1 MSRRRAAA
9 PVAGGVTH
17 FPGLVPLLR
26 ERVTFGP
33 GPKSHQKGRLE
44 TLFLRTS
51 CAPFAGAYRCL
62 FPRDCG
68 SWAVVASKSY
78 DICVLDPLPLPG
90 NHANAPAPVAG
101 RTRRSAPTTFLP
113 DLLHRQR
120 IPPGGKLSPQATDEG
135 TGLCP
140 PLRGRRRRFL
150 RRGRRPRRP
159 AVIPPRNDRKNP
171 YRFCHCE
178 PRSGAAIRI
187 LSVGGGDSD
196 ILRVRLF

>member
-1 MSRRRAAA
+1 MCPAAA
-9 PVAGGVTH
+9 LLLLLPGGVTH

-51 CAPFAGAYRCL
+51 CAPFTGAYRCR

-68 SWAVVASKSY
+68 SRAVVASKSY

-120 IPPGGKLSPQATDEG
+120 LPPGGKLSPQATDEG
-135 TGLCP
+135 TGL
-140 PLRGRRRRFL
+140 
-150 RRGRRPRRP
+150 
-159 AVIPPRNDRKNP
+159 
-171 YRFCHCE
+171 
-178 PRSGAAIRI
+178 
-187 LSVGGGDSD
+187 
-196 ILRVRLF
+196 